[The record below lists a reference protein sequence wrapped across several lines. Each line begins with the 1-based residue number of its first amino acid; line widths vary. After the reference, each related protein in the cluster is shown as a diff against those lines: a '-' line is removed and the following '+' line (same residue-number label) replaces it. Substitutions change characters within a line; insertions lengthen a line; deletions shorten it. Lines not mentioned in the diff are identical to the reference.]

1 MEEMIFMGAQW
12 GVFRNQDG
20 DKINYCHLFAVQE
33 FSGSENVDYHTIGM
47 RAVKHKLANSSLVDG
62 LEPFDVVE
70 VYFNSRGLATKV
82 VKKGSG
88 GTVDKPELKE
98 AS

>member
-1 MEEMIFMGAQW
+1 MEEMTYLGAQW
-12 GVFRNQDG
+12 GVFKNKDG
-20 DKINYCHLFAVQE
+20 DKINYCHLFAIQE
-33 FSGSENVDYHTIGM
+33 FTGSENSEYHTTGM
-47 RAVKHKLANSSLVDG
+47 KAVKHKLANPSLVEG

-70 VYFNSRGLATKV
+70 VYFNSKSLVTKL

-88 GTVDKPELKE
+88 GTADMDGQKK